1 MSGISN
7 EIFRQIETVENEHDA
22 ATAAA
27 LQAVER
33 RGEMVVRILEPRSL
47 TRSAAEASRRFLA
60 LQVISLRVLWL
71 KYTKKQNKL
80 SGYSQNIRHS
90 MKQTGFYIR
99 CESSLP
105 LKISLTIQI
114 IFPFSS
120 FISTSLIFFVTFSL
134 TITHLLCHTYGHI
147 TQ

>member
-1 MSGISN
+1 
-7 EIFRQIETVENEHDA
+7 
-22 ATAAA
+22 
-27 LQAVER
+27 
-33 RGEMVVRILEPRSL
+33 
-47 TRSAAEASRRFLA
+47 
-60 LQVISLRVLWL
+60 
-71 KYTKKQNKL
+71 
-80 SGYSQNIRHS
+80 

-147 TQ
+147 TQQKILIHFLSYLCHRYFNCFKNVKGKFASSLACYRNFKMVESIRCPFQGGDLFLLSKYSNFKVSKYNKYSIDPEYSFLSNAHFDIPS